1 MPDNNRL
8 FKLIK
13 AKHLVDGTRKKDL
26 EYGAILL
33 ENDKIMAVGSEKDV
47 IPPEGAIV
55 EEFNYTDKTVLPGL
69 IDCHVHLIGM
79 GDGRT
84 GDELATLPD
93 EILTL
98 QAAQNAHTH
107 LLSGVTT
114 VRDCGA
120 KNHTTFMLRKAVEM
134 GIATTPRLIL
144 SGRPLSI
151 IGGHLSYFGIEA
163 TGEDECRATVRQL
176 VKEGADFIKI
186 TATGGSTKTSFK
198 MRPSFT
204 VPELKAI
211 CEEAHKFGIHTA
223 AHCVSTQGMVNAI
236 DAGVDTIIH
245 AMFKE
250 PDGTS
255 RYRPEVAERI
265 AKQNIFV
272 NPTLHSIGKAD
283 ILRLEAKLASDGLT
297 EEDEHIL
304 DISRRGHEYALDCF
318 AKMREIGIEMVAGSD
333 AAWERD
339 KMGMFQYEIDAFVS
353 GGMSASEAIIAATSS
368 SAKSCWIDDITGT
381 LEIGK
386 QGDLL
391 VVDGN
396 PSKDIKTLW
405 NVVEVFQNGNRVSRN
420 SSTQTSTIRSK

>member
-13 AKHLVDGTRKKDL
+13 AGRLINGTGGKEL
-26 EYGAILL
+26 EYGAVLL
-33 ENDKIMAVGSEKDV
+33 ENDKIREVGSESNV
-47 IPPEGAIV
+47 IPPAGAIV
-55 EEFNYTDKTVLPGL
+55 EEFNYPDKTILPGL

-93 EILTL
+93 EVLTL
-98 QAAQNAHTH
+98 QAARNAHTH

-120 KNHTTFMLRKAVEM
+120 KNHTTFMLRTAAEM
-134 GIATTPRLIL
+134 GITAAPRLIL

-163 TGEDECRATVRQL
+163 TGEDECRAAVRQL

-186 TATGGSTKTSFK
+186 TATGGSTRTSFK

-204 VPELKAI
+204 VTELKAI

-223 AHCVSTQGMVNAI
+223 AHCVSTQGMVNAL

-250 PDGTS
+250 PNGTLK
-255 RYRPEVAERI
+255 YRPEVAERI

-283 ILRLEAKLASDGLT
+283 IWRLEAKLASDGLT
-297 EEDEHIL
+297 KEDERIL
-304 DISRRGHEYALDCF
+304 DVSRRGHEYALDCF
-318 AKMREIGIEMVAGSD
+318 AKMREVGIKMVAGSD
-333 AAWERD
+333 AAWEND
-339 KMGMFQYEIDAFVS
+339 KMGMFQYETDAFVS

-381 LEIGK
+381 LETGK

-391 VVDGN
+391 VVDGD
-396 PSKDIKTLW
+396 PSQDIKALW
-405 NVVEVFQNGNRVSRN
+405 NVVDVFQNGHRVSRD
-420 SSTQTSTIRSK
+420 SST